1 MKYQHSMML
10 GQSSCP
16 KYDALKMAQAEREG
30 EREHMEDNNK
40 AKPEQLML
48 PTSQPTTVDS

>member
-1 MKYQHSMML
+1 MML